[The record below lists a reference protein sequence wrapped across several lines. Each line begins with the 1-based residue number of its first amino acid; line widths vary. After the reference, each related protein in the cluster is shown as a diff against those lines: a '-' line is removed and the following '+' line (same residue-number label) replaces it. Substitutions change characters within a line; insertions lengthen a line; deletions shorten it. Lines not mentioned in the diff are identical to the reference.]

1 MNSYKTTALLAS
13 VLAGLGI
20 YLYTIELP
28 SIDHEAQQQVQEQR
42 LLPFDY
48 RDVVDLTL
56 TTLAETVHMVRD
68 ARGRWMIMDPIQTKG
83 DAQEIGGLLRALELG
98 RISRIIQEDSKDA
111 NRYGLAQ
118 PHVTITIMTPHSEET
133 LALGDVE
140 QISSTLYARRGSDH
154 QILLTTLSVQDFRKK
169 TLFSFRHKDV
179 LFFDRQQAVELTIS
193 SKGGNQLKLHRIPST
208 HGLTG
213 DWQFSFPTQGPA
225 NKTMVGLLLMTLED
239 LQAKQFIDS
248 GTEKTQLTKGFGDP
262 DREISIQTEQALH
275 KVAFFQS
282 PSDSET
288 GYAMTSPT
296 EPIFAIEASAIHR
309 LPRDIFELQDRRLFG
324 MTTSEIALLAV
335 TTPTTSYTLVQQHG
349 EWHLD
354 DHPNEELNQ
363 QLIGLLVSRIA
374 DLPAEMAVSRTRAS
388 LGTHGLTSPS
398 IEVVGID
405 TKGRRR
411 GYLALGKRE
420 SGLIYAIGAGL
431 PGVYRARTLILT
443 QIPDLEGIR
452 VPRQHLEIL

>member
-1 MNSYKTTALLAS
+1 MNSYKTTALLGI

-28 SIDHEAQQQVQEQR
+28 SIEQEVHRHGEEAR

-48 RDVVDLTL
+48 RDVVDVTM
-56 TTLAETVHMVRD
+56 TTREETVKMVRD
-68 ARGRWMIMDPIQTKG
+68 TRGRWMIMAPIQTKG
-83 DAQEIGGLLRALELG
+83 DAREIGGLLRALELG
-98 RISRIIQEDSKDA
+98 RISRIIQGDLKDA

-118 PHVTITIMTPHSEET
+118 PHVTIRIATPHTEET
-133 LALGDVE
+133 LALGDIE

-154 QILLTTLSVQDFRKK
+154 QFLLTTLSVQDFRKR

-179 LFFDRQQAVELTIS
+179 LFFNRQQAVELTIS
-193 SKGGNQLKLHRIPST
+193 SKGGTQLKIHRTPSI

-213 DWQFSFPTQGPA
+213 NWQFSTPTQGPA
-225 NKTMVGLLLMTLED
+225 DKTMVGLLLMMLED
-239 LQAKQFIDS
+239 LQAKGFIDS
-248 GTEKTQLTKGFGDP
+248 QTEKTQLTKGFGDP

-275 KVAFFQS
+275 RVSFFQS
-282 PSDSET
+282 PSDRET

-296 EPIFAIEASAIHR
+296 EPLFSIEATAIHR
-309 LPRDIFELQDRRLFG
+309 IPQDIFDLQDRRLFG
-324 MTTSEIALLAV
+324 LTTGEIALLAV

-363 QLIGLLVSRIA
+363 QLIALFVSRIA
-374 DLPAEMAVSRTRAS
+374 DLPAEIAISRTRAS
-388 LGTHGLTSPS
+388 LGSYELASPS
-398 IEVVGID
+398 IELVGID

-411 GYLALGKRE
+411 GYLALGKQE

-443 QIPDLEGIR
+443 QIPDLASIR
-452 VPRQHLEIL
+452 SSL